1 MDLPIRMIN
10 YIIHR
15 ISSSSGRI
23 GNAFIRE
30 FGQNI
35 LRDTKEY
42 PEYQL
47 IEKYRNDLFRN
58 SSIPASVSLGA
69 GTFFGN
75 KNRRISHIARIA
87 SVNANYGQLLF
98 RMTRYYKPDQIIELG
113 TALGIS
119 TMYLAMGNP
128 DARIITVE
136 GNPKLAGIASKIFA
150 HHGMENITLINSS
163 FDDAIPRIIPEVKNN
178 ALVFIDGNHTL
189 EATIRYYEVFCEAS
203 RFNNILVLD
212 DINWSHDMAK
222 AWKIITGEKC
232 QGLIVDLFRFGI
244 VFNNPDQ
251 TRQKF
256 RLRY

>member
-10 YIIHR
+10 YFIHR
-15 ISSSSGRI
+15 ISSLSDLI

-30 FGQNI
+30 FRQNI
-35 LRDTKEY
+35 IRDTKEY
-42 PEYQL
+42 SEYQL

-58 SSIPASVSLGA
+58 TSIPAPVSLGA
-69 GTFFGN
+69 GTFCGQ
-75 KNRRISHIARIA
+75 KQRSISHIARMA
-87 SVNANYGQLLF
+87 SVNAKYGQLLF
-98 RMTRYYKPDQIIELG
+98 RMARYYKPDQIIELG

-119 TMYLAMGNP
+119 TMYLSMGNP
-128 DARIITVE
+128 VARIITVE
-136 GNPKLAGIASKIFA
+136 GNPQLAGIASKSFA
-150 HHGMENITLINSS
+150 AHGLENITLINSA

-189 EATIRYYEVFCEAS
+189 EATIRYYEVFCEAT
-203 RFNNILVLD
+203 RFTNILVLD

-232 QGLIVDLFRFGI
+232 QGLAVDLFRLGI

-251 TRQKF
+251 TRQKI

>member
-15 ISSSSGRI
+15 ISGLSGRI

-30 FGQNI
+30 FSQNI

-42 PEYQL
+42 AEYQL

-58 SSIPASVSLGA
+58 SGVPVPANLGA
-69 GTFFGN
+69 GTFYGN
-75 KNRRISHIARIA
+75 KNRRISQIARKS
-87 SVNANYGQLLF
+87 SVNAKYGQLLF
-98 RMTRYYKPDQIIELG
+98 RMTKYYKPDQIIELG

-136 GNPKLAGIASKIFA
+136 GNPQLAGIASKSFA
-150 HHGMENITLINSS
+150 LHGLKNITLINSA
-163 FDDAIPRIIPEVKNN
+163 FDDAIPRIIPEVKNK

-189 EATIRYYEVFCEAS
+189 EATIRYCEVFCEATGFDS
-203 RFNNILVLD
+203 IMVLD

-232 QGLIVDLFRFGI
+232 RGLIVDLFRFGI

>member
-10 YIIHR
+10 YFIHQ
-15 ISSSSGRI
+15 ISSSSGRV
-23 GNAFIRE
+23 GNSFIRE

-35 LRDTKEY
+35 LCDTKEY
-42 PEYQL
+42 AEYHL
-47 IEKYRNDLFRN
+47 IEEYRNELFHN
-58 SSIPASVSLGA
+58 SGIPASVSLGA
-69 GTFFGN
+69 GTFLGN

-87 SVNANYGQLLF
+87 SVNAKYGQLLF
-98 RMTRYYKPDQIIELG
+98 RMARYYKPDQVIELG

-136 GNPKLAGIASKIFA
+136 GNPQLAGIASKSFA
-150 HHGMENITLINSS
+150 HLGLGNITLINSS
-163 FDDAIPRIIPEVKNN
+163 FDEAIPSIIPGVKSN

-189 EATIRYYEVFCEAS
+189 EATIRYYEVFCAAT
-203 RFNNILVLD
+203 RFNSILVLD
-212 DINWSHDMAK
+212 DIYWSHDMAK

-232 QGLIVDLFRFGI
+232 RGLIVDLFRFGI
-244 VFNNPDQ
+244 VFSNPDH
-251 TRQKF
+251 TRQKY